1 MSGVVEVA
9 REVEVVGVDEVVEV
23 VGVAEGVGVV
33 EVVKVSGVVGVVE
46 VDGAGFGFED
56 QNVPTT
62 RRNLPFT
69 RPCRWAAGKNGS

>member
-23 VGVAEGVGVV
+23 VGVAE
-33 EVVKVSGVVGVVE
+33 VVGVVE
-46 VDGAGFGFED
+46 VDWAGVGFED

-62 RRNLPFT
+62 RRTLPLIIIINLPNPKHNT
-69 RPCRWAAGKNGS
+69 G

>member
-1 MSGVVEVA
+1 M
-9 REVEVVGVDEVVEV
+9 VEVVGVVK
-23 VGVAEGVGVV
+23 
-33 EVVKVSGVVGVVE
+33 VVKVSVEVGVVE
-46 VDGAGFGFED
+46 VDGAGVGFED